1 MTPETELLLMN
12 ASRAQLVRE
21 IIRPALENGAIVL
34 CDRFFD
40 STIAYQGHGR
50 GLDMEMVR
58 QAIACAIG
66 GTRPEM
72 TLLLM
77 VPVDVSEARRR
88 ARLLP
93 GLETVRDRMEEADRS
108 FFQRVEEGYKILAAA
123 EPARVRAIDATASM
137 ETVTLQIWEAVA
149 PLLRNWESGKKS
161 CR

>member
-1 MTPETELLLMN
+1 
-12 ASRAQLVRE
+12 
-21 IIRPALENGAIVL
+21 
-34 CDRFFD
+34 
-40 STIAYQGHGR
+40 
-50 GLDMEMVR
+50 MEMVR